1 MKCPNC
7 GYVHNKENA
16 EEVKQKK
23 DRKRA
28 EAAIAALERVIADP
42 SSTLRNETDWYPL
55 RSNVDLLVNACKEEH
70 ARLSARLDNPKL
82 LKEIYR
88 RSERQN

>member
-42 SSTLRNETDWYPL
+42 SSNVEERN
-55 RSNVDLLVNACKEEH
+55 RLVSTPEQCGFAG
-70 ARLSARLDNPKL
+70 
-82 LKEIYR
+82 
-88 RSERQN
+88 ERVQGGTRTFECEVG